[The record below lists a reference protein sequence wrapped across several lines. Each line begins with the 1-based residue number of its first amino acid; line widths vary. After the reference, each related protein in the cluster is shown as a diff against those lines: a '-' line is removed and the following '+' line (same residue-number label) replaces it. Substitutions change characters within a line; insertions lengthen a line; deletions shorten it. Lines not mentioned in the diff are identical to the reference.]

1 MLVAII
7 QVELFLPESNSLKAK
22 RSIIRSLIQRLR
34 NKFNVSVAEVDGLD
48 KWQRA
53 TIGIAA
59 VSNETKMLEKVSQ
72 EVIKLLENEERAEVL
87 DSKVELF

>member
-1 MLVAII
+1 MLVVIV

-22 RSIIRSLIQRLR
+22 RSVVKSLIQKVR
-34 NKFNVSVAEVDGLD
+34 NKFNVSVAEVESLD

-59 VSNETKMLEKVSQ
+59 VSNETKMLEKISQ
-72 EVIKLLENEERAEVL
+72 EIIKLLENEGRAEVL
-87 DSKVELF
+87 HSQVELF

>member
-1 MLVAII
+1 MLVAIV

-22 RSIIRSLIQRLR
+22 RSIIRSLIQKLR

-59 VSNETKMLEKVSQ
+59 VSNETKVLEKVAQ
-72 EVIKLLENEERAEVL
+72 EVIKLLENEDRAEVI
-87 DSKVELF
+87 DSKIELV

>member
-72 EVIKLLENEERAEVL
+72 EVMKLLENEERAEVL

>member
-1 MLVAII
+1 MLVAIV

-22 RSIIRSLIQRLR
+22 RSIIRSLRQKLR

-59 VSNETKMLEKVSQ
+59 VSNETKVLEKVAQ
-72 EVIKLLENEERAEVL
+72 EVIKLLESEDRAEVI
-87 DSKVELF
+87 DSKIELV